1 MYNKS
6 GGYPDHRKWWV
17 YFWEEQ
23 KVQGKNGLPPLI
35 QSRKLVQSDVHFIDV
50 LSSEQDIANTVEIQY
65 VKDNE
70 MTSKRRQQ
78 QKSKRKWIVKKKSKA
93 MFTGAIVEGE
103 LTLWFN
109 RRLMS
114 YPL

>member
-1 MYNKS
+1 MYYKS

-23 KVQGKNGLPPLI
+23 KVQGKNSLPPLTR
-35 QSRKLVQSDVHFIDV
+35 SGKLVQSDVHFIDG
-50 LSSEQDIANTVEIQY
+50 LSSEQAIANTVEIQY

-78 QKSKRKWIVKKKSKA
+78 QKSKRKGIVKKKK
-93 MFTGAIVEGE
+93 
-103 LTLWFN
+103 
-109 RRLMS
+109 
-114 YPL
+114 